1 MSDATELVEE
11 PAPMD
16 TSHTMRDEIRRTSEQ
31 VRARRVATSRIMMVL
46 CYAALAVAAVPLV
59 ALIYQLVKLGVPEI
73 SAGFFTHL
81 PTTPTLLAPNAT
93 GGISNAIIGTLA
105 LTLYAS
111 ILAIP
116 VGVLVGVYL
125 AETESKL
132 ATSLRVVSQTMAG
145 APSILMGLFAF
156 SFIVHDLNVGFSSIA
171 GSFALAV
178 LMLPVIIIS
187 TEIAVRNVPQTLREA
202 GLALG
207 AKSHKVSMRIVLPS
221 TLSGIVTG
229 VILAISR
236 AIGETAPVLLVIGGG
251 FTNSWKPFDPVSAM
265 PLAIYEN
272 AKSEWPSQR
281 AQVWGI
287 ALVLVAFVFVLS
299 LTARIWA
306 SRKQQVRN

>member
-1 MSDATELVEE
+1 M
-11 PAPMD
+11 
-16 TSHTMRDEIRRTSEQ
+16 
-31 VRARRVATSRIMMVL
+31 VAL
-46 CYAALAVAAVPLV
+46 CGVALLIAAVPLV
-59 ALIYQLVKLGVPEI
+59 ALLYQLIDKG
-73 SAGFFTHL
+73 AGQLNLDFFTKL
-81 PTTPTLLAPNAT
+81 PQTPTLIAPNAT
-93 GGISNAIIGTLA
+93 GGISNAIVGTIA

-125 AETESKL
+125 AETNSKF
-132 ATSLRVVSQTMAG
+132 ATTLRVIAQTMAG

-156 SFIVHDLNVGFSSIA
+156 SFIVHDLNVGFTAIA

-187 TEIAVRNVPQTLREA
+187 TEIAVRNVPNSLREA

-207 AKSHKVSMRIVLPS
+207 AKPHMVSTKVVLPS
-221 TLSGIVTG
+221 AVTGIVTG

-236 AIGETAPVLLVIGGG
+236 AVGETAPVLLVIGGG
-251 FTNSWKPFDPVSAM
+251 FTNSWQPFNPVSAM
-265 PLAIYEN
+265 PLAIFEN

>member
-1 MSDATELVEE
+1 MTDLIELEE
-11 PAPMD
+11 PTEPS
-16 TSHTMRDEIRRTSEQ
+16 TSSREEIRRISDNA
-31 VRARRVATSRIMMVL
+31 RARRVVTSRIMVAL
-46 CYAALAVAAVPLV
+46 CGVALLIAAVPLV
-59 ALIYQLVKLGVPEI
+59 ALLYQLIDKG
-73 SAGFFTHL
+73 AGQLNLDFFTKL
-81 PTTPTLLAPNAT
+81 PKTPTLIAPNAT
-93 GGISNAIIGTLA
+93 GGISNAIVGTIA

-125 AETESKL
+125 AETNSKF
-132 ATSLRVVSQTMAG
+132 ATTLRVIAQTMAG

-156 SFIVHDLNVGFSSIA
+156 SFIVHDLNVGFTAIA

-187 TEIAVRNVPQTLREA
+187 TEIAVRNVPNSLREA

-207 AKSHKVSMRIVLPS
+207 AKPHMVSTKVVLPS
-221 TLSGIVTG
+221 AVTGIVTG

-236 AIGETAPVLLVIGGG
+236 AVGETAPVLLVIGGG
-251 FTNSWKPFDPVSAM
+251 FTNSWQPFNPVSAM
-265 PLAIYEN
+265 PLAIFEN

>member
-1 MSDATELVEE
+1 MSDIVELEE
-11 PAPMD
+11 PIGAG
-16 TSHTMRDEIRRTSEQ
+16 HELRAEIRRVSNRA
-31 VRARRVATSRIMMVL
+31 RARRLTISRFMVALCVL
-46 CYAALAVAAVPLV
+46 ALAIAAVPLV
-59 ALIYQLVKLGVPEI
+59 MLMYELIKLGAPVI
-73 SAGFFTHL
+73 DKTFFTTV
-81 PTTPTLLAPNAT
+81 PATPTLVAPNAT
-93 GGISNAIIGTLA
+93 GGVSNAIVGSLA
-105 LTLYAS
+105 LNLYAS

-116 VGVLVGVYL
+116 LGVLVGIYL
-125 AETESKL
+125 AETESKM

-156 SFIVHDLNVGFSSIA
+156 SFIVHDLNIGFSALA

-187 TEIAVRNVPQTLREA
+187 TEIAVRNVPNSLREA

-207 AKSHKVSMRIVLPS
+207 AKPHKVSMRIVLPS
-221 TLSGIVTG
+221 ALTGIVTG
-229 VILAISR
+229 SILAVSR
-236 AIGETAPVLLVIGGG
+236 AVGETAPVLLVIGGG
-251 FTNSWKPFDPVSAM
+251 FTNAWQPFNPVSAL
-265 PLAIYEN
+265 PLSIFEN

-287 ALVLVAFVFVLS
+287 ALVLVAFVFLLS

>member
-1 MSDATELVEE
+1 MSDLVELEE
-11 PAPMD
+11 PVPEATHD
-16 TSHTMRDEIRRTSEQ
+16 TREEIRRISDR
-31 VRARRVATSRIMMVL
+31 VRARRQTTSRIMVAL
-46 CYAALAVAAVPLV
+46 CGIALVIAAVPLV
-59 ALIYQLVKLGVPEI
+59 ALMYQLFDKGLSQI
-73 SAGFFTHL
+73 NWKFFTTL
-81 PTTPTLLAPNAT
+81 PTTPTLIAPNAT
-93 GGISNAIIGTLA
+93 GGISNAIIGTIA
-105 LTLYAS
+105 LTIYAS

-116 VGVLVGVYL
+116 IGVLVGIYL

-187 TEIAVRNVPQTLREA
+187 TEIAVRNVPNSLREA

-207 AKSHKVSMRIVLPS
+207 AKPHKVSLKVVLPS
-221 TLSGIVTG
+221 AITGIVTG
-229 VILAISR
+229 TILAISR

-251 FTNSWKPFDPVSAM
+251 FTNAWQPFDPVSAM
-265 PLAIYEN
+265 PLAIFEN

-287 ALVLVAFVFVLS
+287 ALVLVVFVFILS
-299 LTARIWA
+299 LTARVWA

>member
-1 MSDATELVEE
+1 MSDLLDLEE
-11 PAPMD
+11 PHDM
-16 TSHTMRDEIRRTSEQ
+16 SHAMRDEIRETSDR
-31 VRARRVATSRIMMVL
+31 VRARRVAASRIMVAL
-46 CYAALAVAAVPLV
+46 CSVALLIAAVPLV
-59 ALIYQLVKLGVPEI
+59 LLILQLFKQGLSQI
-73 SAGFFTHL
+73 DWKFFTTL
-81 PTTPTLLAPNAT
+81 PTTPTLVDPNET
-93 GGISNAIIGTLA
+93 GGISNDIVGTIA
-105 LTLYAS
+105 LTVYAS

-132 ATSLRVVSQTMAG
+132 ATTLRVVSQTMAG

-156 SFIVHDLNVGFSSIA
+156 SLIVHDLNVGFSSIA

-187 TEIAVRNVPQTLREA
+187 TEIAVRNVPLTLREA

-207 AKSHKVSMRIVLPS
+207 AKPHKVSMRIVLPS
-221 TLSGIVTG
+221 ALTGIVTG
-229 VILAISR
+229 IILAISR
-236 AIGETAPVLLVIGGG
+236 AVGETAPVLLVIGGG
-251 FTNSWKPFDPVSAM
+251 YTNAWKPFDPVSAM
-265 PLAIYEN
+265 PLAIFEN

-287 ALVLVAFVFVLS
+287 ALVLVVIVFILS

>member
-1 MSDATELVEE
+1 MSDLVELEE
-11 PAPMD
+11 PKD
-16 TSHTMRDEIRRTSEQ
+16 TGLAMREEIRRTSDRF
-31 VRARRVATSRIMMVL
+31 RARRVITSRVMVAL
-46 CYAALAVAAVPLV
+46 CSVALVLAAVPLV
-59 ALIYQLVKLGVPEI
+59 LLMYQLFDRGVGQI
-73 SAGFFTHL
+73 DWKFFTTL
-81 PTTPTLLAPNAT
+81 PQTPTLIDPMGT
-93 GGISNAIIGTLA
+93 GGISNSIVGTIA

-111 ILAIP
+111 IMAIP
-116 VGVLVGVYL
+116 LGVLVGVYL
-125 AETESKL
+125 AETQSKL
-132 ATSLRVVSQTMAG
+132 ATTLRVISQTMAG

-156 SFIVHDLNVGFSSIA
+156 SLIVHDLDVGFSAIA
-171 GSFALAV
+171 GAFALAV
-178 LMLPVIIIS
+178 LMMPVIIIS
-187 TEIAVRNVPQTLREA
+187 TEIAVRNVPNTLREA

-207 AKSHKVSMRIVLPS
+207 AKSHKVSLKVVLPS
-221 TLSGIVTG
+221 ALTGIVTG

-251 FTNSWKPFDPVSAM
+251 FINSWKPLSPVSAM

-287 ALVLVAFVFVLS
+287 ALVLVIFVFILS

>member
-1 MSDATELVEE
+1 M
-11 PAPMD
+11 
-16 TSHTMRDEIRRTSEQ
+16 
-31 VRARRVATSRIMMVL
+31 VAL
-46 CYAALAVAAVPLV
+46 CSVALLIAAVPLV
-59 ALIYQLVKLGVPEI
+59 LLMYQLFKQGVGQI
-73 SAGFFTHL
+73 DWKFFTTL
-81 PTTPTLLAPNAT
+81 PMTPTLIDPTAT
-93 GGISNAIIGTLA
+93 GGISNAIVGTIA

-116 VGVLVGVYL
+116 LGVLVGVYL
-125 AETESKL
+125 AETQSKL
-132 ATSLRVVSQTMAG
+132 ATTLRVISQTMAG

-156 SFIVHDLNVGFSSIA
+156 SLIVHDLNVGFSAIA
-171 GSFALAV
+171 GAFALAV
-178 LMLPVIIIS
+178 LMMPVIIIS
-187 TEIAVRNVPQTLREA
+187 TEIAVRNVPNTLREA

-207 AKSHKVSMRIVLPS
+207 AKSHKVSMKIVLPS
-221 TLSGIVTG
+221 ALTGIVTG

-236 AIGETAPVLLVIGGG
+236 AIGETAPVLLVIAGG
-251 FTNSWKPFDPVSAM
+251 FTNSWKPLSPVSAM

-287 ALVLVAFVFVLS
+287 ALVLVIFVFILS